1 MGDVDTDLRTDDG
14 HDSSKEGKSYELRF
28 CSLYS
33 GTQNVGEVGTREVSI
48 C

>member
-28 CSLYS
+28 DSLYL
-33 GTQNVGEVGTREVSI
+33 GNQNVGEVCAREVRI